1 MLEVQEDNARA
12 NTTEK
17 AGSGPVNAATCGPA
31 ATAIAAAASGPQEPD
46 FVRILEV
53 LMVISE
59 VRQWLGT
66 LWGDRAAV
74 VQQEVYSCAVCGEP
88 ARGFHFGA
96 FTCEG
101 CKSSLEKASRKRA
114 PQTTVENPTL
124 NALERASEEIQ
135 R

>member
-1 MLEVQEDNARA
+1 MLEVQEDNART

-31 ATAIAAAASGPQEPD
+31 ATASIAAAATGPQEPD

-53 LMVISE
+53 LLAI
-59 VRQWLGT
+59 RG
-66 LWGDRAAV
+66 GDRAPV
-74 VQQEVYSCAVCGEP
+74 VQQEIYSCAVCGEP

-101 CKSSLEKASRKRA
+101 CKDPQISLEKASRKRV